1 MNIKLLYMLLFV
13 ISVSTNM
20 SVSLASTEP
29 DEAHADESHQHDIH
43 GGNNEKEGHT
53 EDAAVILTEEQI
65 EAAGIIVQPLKPRII
80 RSVIKAPGE
89 VKFNI
94 YKTASISPRI
104 TAQVIGCYVELG
116 ETVQLGQPIVTLTS
130 VEMAEAQ
137 GALLV
142 ADREWKRVKK
152 LGRKVV
158 SESRFTQAKINWQLA
173 KGKVKAYGMSE
184 SQINALLASEDFSQ
198 ANGRFELVASHAG
211 VVLKENYIL
220 GQQVEPGHE
229 LIRITNE
236 SSLWVVANVPPSVA
250 NQISIG
256 NHATVYVDDVA
267 LPAKVIQRYHSLDEA
282 TRTTGIRLTID
293 NENEVLHPGMFVNTE
308 IETSQQENTLVVPE
322 QAVLRSDDGDWM
334 VMVSTETGEFVS
346 QEVKLERVINGQA
359 VISGLKAG
367 TSVVVKGSF
376 FVWSESAK
384 AGFGDDDH

>member
-1 MNIKLLYMLLFV
+1 
-13 ISVSTNM
+13 M

-29 DEAHADESHQHDIH
+29 DEQHTDENHLHDKHESDELH
-43 GGNNEKEGHT
+43 GGHSEKEGHT
-53 EDAAVILTEEQI
+53 EEDAAVILTEEQI
-65 EAAGIIVQPLKPRII
+65 EAAGIIVQALKPRTI

-158 SESRFTQAKINWQLA
+158 SESRYTQAKINWQLA
-173 KGKVKAYGMSE
+173 KGKVRAYGMSE

-198 ANGRFELVASHAG
+198 ADGRFELVASHAG

-236 SSLWVVANVPPSVA
+236 SSLWVVANVPPSIA

-282 TRTTGIRLTID
+282 TRTTGVRLAID

-334 VMVSTETGEFVS
+334 VMVRTESGEFVS
-346 QEVKLERVINGQA
+346 QEVELERVTNGQA
-359 VISGLKAG
+359 VIRGLKAG
-367 TSVVVKGSF
+367 TPVVVKGGF

-384 AGFGDDDH
+384 AGFEEHDH